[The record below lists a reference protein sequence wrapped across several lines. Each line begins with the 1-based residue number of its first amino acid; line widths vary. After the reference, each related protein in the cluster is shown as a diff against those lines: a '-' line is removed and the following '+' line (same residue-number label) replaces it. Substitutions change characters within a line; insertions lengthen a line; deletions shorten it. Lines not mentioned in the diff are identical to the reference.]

1 MSVTMIW
8 IITLAVMFAGL
19 LIQGKLQKRFAEYSQ
34 IPVQL
39 TGAEIAQMM
48 LRENGITD
56 VKIMCISGEL
66 TDHYNPQNRTVNL
79 SNDVYYG
86 RSVSAAAVAAHECGH
101 VLQHASGY
109 GPLKLRTLMV
119 PAVNF
124 ASNIVSWVLLA
135 GVLLINVFP
144 GLLWLAIAL
153 FALTTLFSIITLPV
167 EINASS
173 RAVAWLESAG
183 VVSYETKPLAQ
194 DALKWAAYTYVIAAV
209 GSLANLFYYLSLVYR
224 KN

>member
-1 MSVTMIW
+1 MTMIW
-8 IITLAVMFAGL
+8 IITLAVMFASL

-109 GPLKLRTLMV
+109 SPLKLRTLLV

-209 GSLANLFYYLSLVYR
+209 GSLANLFYYISLFFR